1 MQEGL
6 GRSEAQ
12 RSDEKE
18 GFEKVCDFVT
28 ENILYCGILST
39 SKATEDHSFREE
51 NRDSSKEDI
60 DMAVIK
66 LTKDNFDQEVMQ
78 SDKPVLV
85 DFYADWCGP
94 CKMMGP
100 VVEEISNEETGVKVC
115 KINIDEEIELAQRF
129 GVMSIPT
136 FIAVKGGEIAG
147 KQIGAVPKSTLLG
160 LVK

>member
-1 MQEGL
+1 MWYTKYIESNGT
-6 GRSEAQ
+6 
-12 RSDEKE
+12 D
-18 GFEKVCDFVT
+18 V
-28 ENILYCGILST
+28 
-39 SKATEDHSFREE
+39 SFRKEE
-51 NRDSSKEDI
+51 KSLEKEDI
-60 DMAVIK
+60 NMAVIK

-94 CKMMGP
+94 CKMMSP
-100 VVEEISNEETGVKVC
+100 VVEEIAGEEEGIKVC
-115 KINIDEEIELAQRF
+115 KINIDEQIELAQRF